1 MRTVSCTI
9 FYSSPSERKRYLSVR
24 SGPMRVVKPRIPG
37 MGGSK
42 TRGLTTRSDSVTC
55 PPIPTPCGPLFARF
69 VDGGLCSGE
78 EVLFRSGSGTG
89 GVSDMIWSFAMVQ
102 DTIKNV
108 FRMDCG

>member
-1 MRTVSCTI
+1 
-9 FYSSPSERKRYLSVR
+9 
-24 SGPMRVVKPRIPG
+24 MRVAKPRIPG

-89 GVSDMIWSFAMVQ
+89 GVSDMIWSLAMVQ
-102 DTIKNV
+102 VTKCISDGLWMMMFTIRRNQH
-108 FRMDCG
+108 